1 MRLLASS
8 AGSRVDFG
16 SLFLRGIRFAW
27 HHGNMQKLVVEFPS
41 FCRKNLE
48 LNTLMKPKVLIIDDD
63 ERLTSLLTKFLSDFG
78 FRVTAAHIPSRG
90 INLIRQLSPDLII
103 LDIMLPEMD
112 GFEVCKTIRKKS
124 QIPIIMLTARGELTD
139 RVVGLELGSD
149 DYLAKPFEPRE
160 LVARINSVLRRSAGR
175 FEKTESF
182 GELSIDY
189 DRRTVLLG
197 WENINLTTGEFTVLS
212 LLTANAG
219 RVFDRDEILQ
229 ELRGIDSE
237 AFNRTVDIAISRLRQ
252 KLGDDPKNPRFIKT
266 IWGTGYA
273 FIGKADA

>member
-1 MRLLASS
+1 
-8 AGSRVDFG
+8 
-16 SLFLRGIRFAW
+16 
-27 HHGNMQKLVVEFPS
+27 
-41 FCRKNLE
+41 
-48 LNTLMKPKVLIIDDD
+48 MKPKVLIIDDD
-63 ERLTSLLTKFLSDFG
+63 ERLTNLLTKFLADFG
-78 FRVTAAHIPSRG
+78 FRVTAAHMPSRG

-212 LLTANAG
+212 LLTAHAG

-229 ELRGIDSE
+229 ELRGIDSD